1 MSGLFYAILT
11 AVSDIFG
18 AWLFALTA
26 RGIAAGYFFL
36 SPRRAATSAR
46 FYRVL
51 FADRNRLY
59 GWWCAWRQFQNFTT
73 VFLDRY
79 LLRDSGAITFT
90 FQGREHFIQA
100 MEKGHGG
107 ILLMSHMGN
116 WEVGARLLRRM
127 LPQLPLMLFMGRRDK
142 EQIERLQ
149 KEDLTASGIRI
160 LVADQDADAPFALV
174 EGASFLQTGG
184 FVSMAGDMVWR
195 PDQRVV
201 AVRFLGCTVRLPEA
215 PFMLAMLS
223 GVPLYVFFA
232 SSRGRG
238 QHHFSVSGPVAIA
251 AEHRA
256 QRRQAVA
263 RAAQAYADLLEDQ
276 VRCNPL
282 EWYHFEP
289 FLGPAAGPER
299 SSPESEQ
306 TREGRHVES
315 HQENQKARMPNA
327 Q

>member
-1 MSGLFYAILT
+1 
-11 AVSDIFG
+11 
-18 AWLFALTA
+18 
-26 RGIAAGYFFL
+26 
-36 SPRRAATSAR
+36 
-46 FYRVL
+46 
-51 FADRNRLY
+51 
-59 GWWCAWRQFQNFTT
+59 
-73 VFLDRY
+73 
-79 LLRDSGAITFT
+79 
-90 FQGREHFIQA
+90 
-100 MEKGHGG
+100 
-107 ILLMSHMGN
+107 
-116 WEVGARLLRRM
+116 
-127 LPQLPLMLFMGRRDK
+127 
-142 EQIERLQ
+142 
-149 KEDLTASGIRI
+149 
-160 LVADQDADAPFALV
+160 
-174 EGASFLQTGG
+174 
-184 FVSMAGDMVWR
+184 
-195 PDQRVV
+195 
-201 AVRFLGCTVRLPEA
+201 
-215 PFMLAMLS
+215 MLAMLS

-238 QHHFSVSGPVAIA
+238 QDHFSVSGPVAIA